1 MKKQLVLG
9 LGLAVLAAPA
19 FASKARLQALGE
31 DVNGSFYINDNRN
44 VFLNAAQVNNQKDLA
59 TFEWGSG
66 KQGDLEEAPNAE
78 GGVYKTVNNMV
89 YGLHLGRDLAFN
101 KGAEL
106 ASTGATGTAIAHDAS
121 NAIDLFVG
129 GDAGFKWGANLT
141 YAKSNDE
148 SKTATATLGK
158 AEAQVIDLN
167 VGALFGDFTAY
178 VKAGV
183 VGESKDT
190 KRTAN
195 IYDIERKASYE
206 VGGSYQLKEYT
217 LFAQYS
223 MNEFKNSK
231 NAKTTV
237 DQGRILVGA
246 GRNDKINDKTTL
258 FTKLQASQT
267 TSEVKKSVAV
277 ADDSDA
283 TDYAVPVVI
292 GLEHDTTSW
301 LALRG
306 SVSQNL
312 WSKNKDKKKKTEST
326 TANSTEVN
334 VGATLKFGELSL
346 DGVIGAGNTTGTVG
360 QSNNSRGVLSLDNA
374 MTRVSM
380 TYRF

>member
-1 MKKQLVLG
+1 
-9 LGLAVLAAPA
+9 
-19 FASKARLQALGE
+19 
-31 DVNGSFYINDNRN
+31 
-44 VFLNAAQVNNQKDLA
+44 
-59 TFEWGSG
+59 
-66 KQGDLEEAPNAE
+66 
-78 GGVYKTVNNMV
+78 
-89 YGLHLGRDLAFN
+89 
-101 KGAEL
+101 
-106 ASTGATGTAIAHDAS
+106 
-121 NAIDLFVG
+121 
-129 GDAGFKWGANLT
+129 
-141 YAKSNDE
+141 
-148 SKTATATLGK
+148 
-158 AEAQVIDLN
+158 
-167 VGALFGDFTAY
+167 
-178 VKAGV
+178 
-183 VGESKDT
+183 
-190 KRTAN
+190 
-195 IYDIERKASYE
+195 
-206 VGGSYQLKEYT
+206 
-217 LFAQYS
+217 

-292 GLEHDTTSW
+292 GLEHDTASW

-306 SVSQNL
+306 SISQNL